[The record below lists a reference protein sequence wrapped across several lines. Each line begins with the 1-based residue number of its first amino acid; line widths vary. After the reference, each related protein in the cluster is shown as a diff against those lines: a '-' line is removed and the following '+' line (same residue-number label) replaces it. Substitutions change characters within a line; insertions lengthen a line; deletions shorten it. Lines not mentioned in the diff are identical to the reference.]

1 MYTFL
6 FFCILSPRQS
16 GTFFMIESGEVKC
29 TRRDGEGGDEP
40 GGGGRSA
47 SGESVEV
54 NKRLSRGDVF
64 GEVAL
69 LRDEPRQATVTAVSD
84 TSCWTVDRDTFKRVL
99 GDLEELTY
107 VHNVCCGVKR
117 WLLNN
122 LCYPRVLVVVF
133 FRFFVVVLPTTHF

>member
-1 MYTFL
+1 
-6 FFCILSPRQS
+6 
-16 GTFFMIESGEVKC
+16 MIESGEVKC
-29 TRRDGEGGDEP
+29 TRRDGEGGDEDES

-54 NKRLSRGDVF
+54 NKRLRRGDVF

-107 VHNVCCGVKR
+107 VNYSSICAVGWGW
-117 WLLNN
+117 WLPNN
-122 LCYPRVLVVVF
+122 LCYPHVWVVVF
-133 FRFFVVVLPTTHF
+133 VCLFVVVLPTTHF